1 MDIIPII
8 PAPQQGTPLHSVE
21 LPTGSGETGFNE
33 ILGQAIPN
41 QETSPLPDKNVAP
54 LTNNNNLESLPII
67 PKEPTSASLHEF
79 FPASN
84 STKKSS
90 TENKP
95 TGSGWSAAGHK
106 LNVDETDILHFS
118 GPLAQSVFAQF
129 NNLEPANDWAKQ
141 NVFDIQGMASVN
153 QAATELSQL
162 PKANINPEPF
172 SEVPAV
178 SIMQSHE
185 MILALNSTA
194 SAFSIKSTETVA
206 ITVQKSF
213 INTEIEG
220 TPSFLKSSLGTGTGS
235 SLPLLLQPDSSLP
248 FPSGQH
254 FNKGNT
260 PDADKSVSHPPLISA
275 FLKGQPDI
283 IFRGQPSSTEQPS
296 ILLGELQK
304 LISQNNDSLKMDI
317 SFESRMTSRKTIGYL
332 VHPAIQENPAAQISS
347 NEILNKVNDG
357 SVAATVLNSPE
368 ILSQSMKEPLRNSI
382 RENLHE
388 MVSNSKSTVH
398 EKNTV
403 NNNSLL
409 QQNSN
414 SSDNGTLQQQS
425 LNTSQ
430 NSTAVSTEQ
439 SPNSSFASQFH
450 EIGSSQ
456 PTETVKMGASPSPHL
471 NFVRDQEIIN
481 QIVERFSVHSRLR
494 TSRLS
499 LQLNPAELGELK
511 IEVIV
516 KGDVLKA
523 NIYAQTHKA
532 GEIIDKN
539 IHRLRELLENQ
550 GISVED
556 LNVSFKSD
564 NIDDFTSQHG
574 QLFQDQTKFL
584 KAQNKPTTT
593 SKFEIEETLLT
604 DADDQSGVNL
614 TI

>member
-21 LPTGSGETGFNE
+21 LPAGSGETGFSE
-33 ILGQAIPN
+33 IFGQAIPN
-41 QETSPLPDKNVAP
+41 RETSSQPGEKVTPLI
-54 LTNNNNLESLPII
+54 NNNNPEPLPII
-67 PKEPTSASLHEF
+67 PKEPTSVSLNES
-79 FPASN
+79 FPVSH
-84 STKKSS
+84 SSKKSLV
-90 TENKP
+90 ENNP
-95 TGSGWSAAGHK
+95 NVTGWVPAGHK
-106 LNVDETDILHFS
+106 LSVDESIQLRTLMTTQDYVSHGDSDNLDDTDVFLSS
-118 GPLAQSVFAQF
+118 GPLAESGSAPIK
-129 NNLEPANDWAKQ
+129 NLEPAKDWAQQ
-141 NVFDIQGMASVN
+141 N
-153 QAATELSQL
+153 LSDVQ
-162 PKANINPEPF
+162 KFVSAN
-172 SEVPAV
+172 
-178 SIMQSHE
+178 QSHE

-206 ITVQKSF
+206 ITVQKTF
-213 INTEIEG
+213 INTDLEG
-220 TPSFLKSSLGTGTGS
+220 IPPFLKSSLETRAGS

-248 FPSGQH
+248 FPSGHH
-254 FNKGNT
+254 FNKGII
-260 PDADKSVSHPPLISA
+260 PDAGITVSHPPLISA
-275 FLKGQPDI
+275 FIKGQPD
-283 IFRGQPSSTEQPS
+283 FFFTGQPSSTEQPS
-296 ILLGELQK
+296 IMLGELQK
-304 LISQNNDSLKMDI
+304 LISQNNDSLKIDV
-317 SFESRMTSRKTIGYL
+317 SFESRITSPKTVGYL
-332 VHPAIQENPAAQISS
+332 VHPAIQENPAPQISS

-357 SVAATVLNSPE
+357 SVTATILNSPE
-368 ILSQSMKEPLRNSI
+368 ILSLSTKEPLRNSI
-382 RENLHE
+382 RETLHE
-388 MVSNSKSTVH
+388 MVSDSKSSVH
-398 EKNTV
+398 EKHMA
-403 NNNSLL
+403 NSNGTL

-414 SSDNGTLQQQS
+414 STDNGTLQQQS
-425 LNTSQ
+425 LNTAQ
-430 NSTAVSTEQ
+430 NSNSAATEQ
-439 SPNSSFASQFH
+439 STNSSFASQFH
-450 EIGSSQ
+450 EIGSTQ
-456 PTETVKMGASPSPHL
+456 PAQNVKMATSPSPQL

-481 QIVERFSVHSRLR
+481 QIVERFSVHSRLQ

-574 QLFQDQTKFL
+574 QLFQDQTQFL
-584 KAQNKPTTT
+584 KHQNKPTTT